1 MYAGDILLLAPSVS
15 SLQNLLC
22 ICDNELLNLD
32 MCLNVM
38 ESMCTRISPRYKLKC
53 SNLVTNNGREILRV
67 DTVCYLGVF
76 IVLSSRFCCSFD
88 NAKKFRRAFNPVFSK
103 VCRVASQNVL
113 IELLMSKC
121 VPVLYYGSECCP
133 VSKNQFNPLEF
144 ALHGSFM
151 KIFYTRSKEI
161 GNYCMEMFNVQTPL
175 YYNLVWYCRV

>member
-1 MYAGDILLLAPSVS
+1 MYAGDILLLAQSVS

-22 ICDNELLNLD
+22 ICENELLNLD

-38 ESMCTRISPRYKLKC
+38 ESMCTRIGPRYKLKC

-67 DTVCYLGVF
+67 DTVAWVF
-76 IVLSSRFCCSFD
+76 SLCRPAGFAALLITQRNFIEPLTLCLAKYVELRHKMFSSNCLCPNAFLSSLQKS
-88 NAKKFRRAFNPVFSK
+88 V
-103 VCRVASQNVL
+103 Q
-113 IELLMSKC
+113 
-121 VPVLYYGSECCP
+121 
-133 VSKNQFNPLEF
+133 PLE
-144 ALHGSFM
+144 LDGSFM